1 VEVVRHTKIIATL
14 GPSSATTAAIDALI
28 AAGVDV
34 FRLNFSHGTHDDHRA
49 TLQRVRDASARA
61 GRHIAIL
68 QDLSGPKIRTGPL
81 ARGMPLDLREGDE
94 LRIAAGDAPGGVG
107 RVFTPYAPLV
117 TSARPGD
124 RLLLDDG
131 RIELRVTG
139 TAGGEL
145 ITTVVNGGQLGEH
158 KGINAP
164 GVALPAGAL
173 TVKDEADLRFGLSL
187 GVDFVAMSFVQT
199 PEDVLAARRIMQ
211 ETVRANAMER
221 AAERERNGAS
231 GSGAGGAATQD
242 VPIVAKIERPQALD
256 CLDAILD
263 AADGVMVARGD
274 LGLECPLEQVPR
286 IQKTIVARARALGRP
301 VIVATQVFESM
312 RSEPRP
318 TRAEVSD
325 AATAVDEGVDAIM
338 LAGETAIGQYP
349 VPCVQ
354 TLATVISAAENGA
367 ARAELLAAGIGLD
380 RRRPGDARADGF
392 DAFRAVHGRAM
403 CEAAVTLAST
413 GQAEAI
419 VALTHFG
426 KTAQLL
432 SSLRPSASI
441 LAVTPSDAVARR
453 LRLYWGV
460 RPIVSDLLDM
470 GALEPAI
477 RAEMS
482 LSPHAIVVFINISPD
497 LTRPHANF
505 LNVQRMPGE

>member
-1 VEVVRHTKIIATL
+1 VEIVRRTKIVATL
-14 GPSSATTAAIDALI
+14 GPSSAAPAAIEALI

-34 FRLNFSHGTHDDHRA
+34 FRLNFSHGTHDTHAA
-49 TLQRVRDASARA
+49 TFARIRDASARA
-61 GRHIAIL
+61 GRHVAIL

-81 ARGMPLDLREGDE
+81 AGGKPLDLQQGAE
-94 LRIAAGDAPGGVG
+94 LAIAAGDGTGGEG

-117 TSARPGD
+117 ASARPGD

-139 TAGGEL
+139 AAGGEL
-145 ITTVVNGGQLGEH
+145 MTTVVNGGQLGEH

-164 GVALPAGAL
+164 GVALPSGAL
-173 TVKDEADLRFGLSL
+173 TAKDEGDLRFGLSL
-187 GVDFVAMSFVQT
+187 GVDLVAMSFVQT
-199 PEDVLAARRIMQ
+199 PEDVLAARRI
-211 ETVRANAMER
+211 THASNA
-221 AAERERNGAS
+221 
-231 GSGAGGAATQD
+231 D

-286 IQKTIVARARALGRP
+286 IQKTIVARARVLGRP

-312 RSEPRP
+312 RTEPRP

-338 LAGETAIGQYP
+338 LAGETAIGRFP

-354 TLATVISAAENGA
+354 TLASVICAAESGA
-367 ARAELLAAGIGLD
+367 AHAETLAAGIGMD
-380 RRRPGDARADGF
+380 RRRSGDAPPDGF

-432 SSLRPSASI
+432 SSLRPRATI
-441 LAVTPSDAVARR
+441 LAITPSDAVARR
-453 LRLYWGV
+453 LQLYWGV
-460 RPIVSDLLDM
+460 RPLVSDLRDM
-470 GALEPAI
+470 RALEPAI

-482 LSPHAIVVFINISPD
+482 LSPRAVVVFINISPD
-497 LTRPHANF
+497 LTRPDVNF
-505 LNVQRMPGE
+505 LNVQRLSLTSDE